1 MIGRTRTLWA
11 ASLAAFLGLALAVFA
26 PAGTQTPE
34 QKYAALLGTW
44 DAQTEGGA
52 YTFIFEF
59 SIEKGVLK
67 GKYTGSAG
75 TTDME
80 NLKFENNLL
89 SFSVNVNGM
98 ALDYSAVIDGDKLSG
113 QVSLQYGQADI
124 TGKKRLQ

>member
-1 MIGRTRTLWA
+1 MIERTRTA
-11 ASLAAFLGLALAVFA
+11 RATSLAVILGLALVIFA
-26 PAGTQTPE
+26 PAQTQTPE

-59 SIEKGVLK
+59 SIENGVLK

-89 SFSVNVNGM
+89 SFLVNVNGM

-113 QVSLQYGQADI
+113 QVTLQYGQADI
-124 TGKKRLQ
+124 TGKKRLK